1 MPAKP
6 SLVGAK
12 VLGREQN
19 LHVRKFSLFPTC
31 YSPIVTPTFD
41 KMTAFC

>member
-6 SLVGAK
+6 ALVGAK

-31 YSPIVTPTFD
+31 SSPIVTPTFD